1 MTTLTKKDV
10 ARRVAELMD
19 EPIYKSEPWVTAVVT
34 SISDLLLQAD
44 PEVRIELRDFG
55 VFEVKK
61 TRAKPK
67 ARNPKTN
74 ETVFIPSRRKT
85 HFKPSKKLEEC
96 APDAAVRTGL
106 RSARRRRR
114 LRARQSSGH
123 RVSGLRLAPRIVG
136 VDYGSKRTGLAVADP
151 LGLFARPL
159 GTFAPGH
166 ATVELVKL
174 DAREGVAVIALGWPF
189 EPDGA
194 EGEAVERVRSFEGRL
209 RKALPQTEI
218 VRVDERYSSTHA
230 VSQLRQA
237 GASRRVRREK
247 GLVDAAAACVILE
260 DYLRDR

>member
-85 HFKPSKKLEEC
+85 HFKPSKKLKSVLQTPLSELDYEVPEGAADY
-96 APDAAVRTGL
+96 APSV
-106 RSARRRRR
+106 
-114 LRARQSSGH
+114 Q
-123 RVSGLRLAPRIVG
+123 
-136 VDYGSKRTGLAVADP
+136 AVA
-151 LGLFARPL
+151 
-159 GTFAPGH
+159 
-166 ATVELVKL
+166 
-174 DAREGVAVIALGWPF
+174 
-189 EPDGA
+189 
-194 EGEAVERVRSFEGRL
+194 
-209 RKALPQTEI
+209 
-218 VRVDERYSSTHA
+218 
-230 VSQLRQA
+230 
-237 GASRRVRREK
+237 
-247 GLVDAAAACVILE
+247 
-260 DYLRDR
+260 